1 MVLRNRLLGLF
12 SEVGLECLN
21 VRSLNLVD
29 KFAHTS
35 VNSAPSK
42 RESSLNIGR
51 FVDRQQ
57 TSTIQANTDSSNFEI
72 TSYDFIVSA
81 NAKYQMENC
90 FNEHLLCAVDS
101 FVEFSAMMKSLII
114 SSLELVISRLA
125 TMMIGKH
132 RRADDALITVA
143 RKIVLLPEN
152 F

>member
-1 MVLRNRLLGLF
+1 MVFRNRLLGLF

-42 RESSLNIGR
+42 RESSLSKFHFSDIGR
-51 FVDRQQ
+51 FAGRQQ
-57 TSTIQANTDSSNFEI
+57 TSTIQANN
-72 TSYDFIVSA
+72 Y
-81 NAKYQMENC
+81 
-90 FNEHLLCAVDS
+90 FNEHLLCTVDL
-101 FVEFSAMMKSLII
+101 FVEFSAI
-114 SSLELVISRLA
+114 LELVISRLA